1 MKKILWSVATATLF
15 FASCAKD
22 ATTEPV
28 PAPEAAGDF
37 TAQIDLSRTE
47 LDGTGV
53 LWSEGDELTIFTR
66 TAHNRQYRVKE
77 MTDDKR
83 TATFG
88 FVGYTGTDNTAIAAN
103 YALYPYDATATLS
116 GEVITTTLSAEQS
129 YSPEKVDLAN
139 ALMVAKSKDQTLSF
153 VNAGALLRFKISKIV
168 PDVITLQSIKV
179 ASAANHL
186 AGKAEIDLAGEMK
199 AVVTAEGTN
208 EVTLTG
214 IDTEITTEQQMF
226 YMALPATTFA
236 AEDLTVTFT
245 FAEGTREVKF
255 PAFELAQNSI
265 KSYTLVVTGDDFT
278 GTTPD
283 YNLEEVSSLEELLMA
298 LANPDV
304 KEITLME
311 DIEVTSGTNGLNIMT
326 GKSFTLDLNGKTFKA
341 ATTNAAVRINI
352 NNDEVTEPVVIDI
365 KNGTIEA
372 ESSAYCALIAAGK
385 SDDVNLT
392 VNLSDVELTGAKSDG
407 SVVKVFDYATINFT
421 SGTVVTGKDSY
432 GAIEVAG
439 GVVNVY
445 DGVKLYQNGTTSY
458 NGTLIGVG
466 GDGVANVYGGYGVSK
481 KNCMIA
487 MTSGG
492 TINAMGGKWIA
503 NTDGTV
509 PANSGD
515 SNLNVLV
522 AQNDRNSY
530 PNATPS
536 VINVTGGTYMG
547 GISATGYTATSEAK
561 TTISGGTFNA
571 NPANFLADGYTA
583 INNDGNYVVTLGGVD
598 TVVSSSED
606 LKAALAS
613 GKSVILTSNVAY
625 YTNITKDATI
635 DLNGNTFE
643 ATNTIKLSGNSDLT
657 MVGGNYE
664 INSSFGHVDIRPN
677 STEGS
682 EVLFENVDFS
692 FNKLNRTNGP
702 CTNRLG
708 SVVEVCAET
717 TDANTVIKF
726 KNCTFDNALVFFEGM
741 SGKTGTF
748 QAVFE
753 DCTFTALTSSAP
765 IEVQNYIKGTIQ
777 VINCKLNLT
786 CTSSTASAISISS
799 STSTAVELTATNNTF
814 NAIAATP
821 YTYDASKGED
831 ETYNVKVNGT
841 PANIKFVSVG
851 GTTSKVN
858 ETGTIKS
865 GIAAL

>member
-47 LDGTGV
+47 LDGTSV

-66 TAHNRQYRVKE
+66 TSHNRQYRVKE

-116 GEVITTTLSAEQS
+116 GEVITTTLSAEQN
-129 YSPEKVDLAN
+129 YNAEKVDLSN
-139 ALMVAKSKDQTLSF
+139 ALMVAKSEDQTLSF
-153 VNAGALLRFKISKIV
+153 VNAGALLRFKISKNL

-179 ASAANHL
+179 VSAANRL

-199 AVVTAEGTN
+199 AVVTDEGTN
-208 EVTLTG
+208 EVTLKE
-214 IDTEITTEQQMF
+214 IDTEITAEEQMF

-311 DIEVTSGTNGLNIMT
+311 DIEVTSGTNGLNITT

-372 ESSAYCALIAAGK
+372 ESSAYCALIATGK

-407 SVVKVFDYATINFT
+407 AVAKVFDYATVNFK

-432 GAIEVAG
+432 GAMEVAG
-439 GVVNVY
+439 GVANIY
-445 DGVKLYQNGTTSY
+445 DGVELYQNGTTSY
-458 NGTLIGVG
+458 NGTLIGVS

-509 PANSGD
+509 PAKAGD

-530 PNATPS
+530 PDATPS
-536 VINVTGGTYMG
+536 IINVTGGTYMG
-547 GISATGYTATSEAK
+547 GISATSYSATSEAK

-571 NPANFLADGYTA
+571 DPTNFLAEGYKA
-583 INNDGNYVVTLGGVD
+583 VLVNGVYVVVAGETEVIS
-598 TVVSSSED
+598 TIED
-606 LKAALAS
+606 LKAAIAAGETDLHLAA
-613 GKSVILTSNVAY
+613 GTYEGLVEVVNKKGITLTANG
-625 YTNITKDATI
+625 NATI
-635 DLNGNTFE
+635 KGMLWVDTCE
-643 ATNTIKLSGNSDLT
+643 ATFKGINFTNPDGVQHPNPTNSQYYNTINSQYPL
-657 MVGGNYE
+657 VGAYN
-664 INSSFGHVDIRPN
+664 NADVR
-677 STEGS
+677 
-682 EVLFENVDFS
+682 FE
-692 FNKLNRTNGP
+692 
-702 CTNRLG
+702 
-708 SVVEVCAET
+708 
-717 TDANTVIKF
+717 
-726 KNCTFDNALVFFEGM
+726 NCTFDIVGPTIYGFYGYAHNTPEFIG
-741 SGKTGTF
+741 
-748 QAVFE
+748 
-753 DCTFTALTSSAP
+753 CTFNCNHIRP
-765 IEVQNYIKGTIQ
+765 IASDGDSMTIDGCTFNDQ
-777 VINCKLNLT
+777 YHYSVRIFENSNERQKVIY
-786 CTSSTASAISISS
+786 
-799 STSTAVELTATNNTF
+799 TNN
-814 NAIAATP
+814 
-821 YTYDASKGED
+821 
-831 ETYNVKVNGT
+831 KVLGT
-841 PANIKFVSVG
+841 PAAGKAEFEGINISKKGETATVFADFTINGNTAGLKFRHHKNVTMDSSCTYNSDIEG
-851 GTTSKVN
+851 FAFEK
-858 ETGTIKS
+858 EE
-865 GIAAL
+865 